1 MVPQRKLINQG
12 AAKLTLTGKGSA
24 FGDPRSRILI
34 SPSDETLTSN
44 ECVVD
49 LAATIHPASAVRVAS
64 SANDALNGLE
74 ISAAAP
80 SATDETAA
88 MATPTCI
95 QRRAVSDGCSAVHWT
110 ST

>member
-34 SPSDETLTSN
+34 SPSDATLTSS
-44 ECVVD
+44 EYVVD
-49 LAATIHPASAVRVAS
+49 LAAASPTARTARAAS
-64 SANDALNGLE
+64 SANATLNGLE

-80 SATDETAA
+80 SAADATAA
-88 MATPTCI
+88 IATPTCV
-95 QRRAVSDGCSAVHWT
+95 QRRALSDGCSAVH
-110 ST
+110 